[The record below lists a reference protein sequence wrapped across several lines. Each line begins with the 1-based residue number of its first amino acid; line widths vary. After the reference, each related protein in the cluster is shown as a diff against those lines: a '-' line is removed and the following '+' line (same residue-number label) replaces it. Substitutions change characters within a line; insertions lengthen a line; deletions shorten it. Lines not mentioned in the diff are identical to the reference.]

1 MDPIT
6 IGALIGGGASVLS
19 GIWSAREARK
29 NREFQE
35 RMSSSAHQREVADLR
50 LAGLNP
56 ILSAN
61 RGASSP
67 SGAQG
72 DSPDIGGGVLRGVS
86 TALAVKQQKAQI
98 ELLEAQA
105 DAARSSGLLTRTQ
118 SADIQ
123 TTANAGRIESV
134 STQRDILNLDLHQR
148 QQMLPLVLEQAKA
161 EVSRTLSSAR
171 AAEAVAALD
180 ELDKN
185 RAMNLAEFE
194 KRFGEATP
202 TLRFLFELM
211 RSLPRTR
218 R

>member
-1 MDPIT
+1 MGPIAA
-6 IGALIGGGASVLS
+6 GALIGAGASLIG
-19 GIWSAREARK
+19 GIWSAREARR

-35 RMSSSAHQREVADLR
+35 RMSSTAHGREVADLR
-50 LAGLNP
+50 RSGLNP

-61 RGASSP
+61 RGASTP

-72 DSPDIGGGVLRGVS
+72 EAPDIGAGVSRGVS

-105 DAARSSGLLTRTQ
+105 DRERSSGQLNRIQ
-118 SADIQ
+118 GADL
-123 TTANAGRIESV
+123 V
-134 STQRDILNLDLHQR
+134 STLSSRVEQMGSAANLANMTAEEKR
-148 QQMLPLVLEQAKA
+148 QALPLVLERAQA
-161 EVSRTLSSAR
+161 ELRQTLSSAR

-180 ELDKN
+180 ELDKS

-211 RSLPRTR
+211 RSLPRVR